1 MKIKAKPLSDK
12 EIADR
17 LGEGGLKIA
26 RRTIA
31 KYRDQLSI
39 PSQRYRKEIWVFDKC
54 LVRLY

>member
-1 MKIKAKPLSDK
+1 MVSDENKAKPLSDK

-39 PSQRYRKEIWVFDKC
+39 PSQRYRKEI
-54 LVRLY
+54 